1 MAEQAIELK
10 KGDSR
15 LTEEITPAETLFAA
29 GIPSWLQW
37 ATFESDR
44 NPSSVWQKMVA
55 LEGAGA
61 IPHYRDMYLKDGHYA
76 SQLLIRTKA
85 VLSKTWRV
93 NPTGSGDK
101 VAEFIEDAL
110 WGIDSFER
118 GLRSMLD
125 ALGKGVSVQE
135 ILYARDGARL
145 VIESLKARPQE
156 AFAFNEPGEPPTG
169 PLRLSLSARRAGAG
183 ITGGAGSTGVRA
195 PGSAADAIGILPAN
209 KFVVTTFEMQE
220 ENRWGDALGRHCF
233 WLTWFKRQS
242 VKFWLKF
249 IEKGTGTV
257 VANYPSGASAED
269 RQQALEA
276 ARAINQATYVAKS
289 ERFLVELLEKAR
301 AGSGAGEV
309 FKGLVEGLCNTEMS
323 LLIRGQTLTS
333 RGGDQGSGSMALGEV
348 HERVSNLVLESDAKM
363 LAETVQQ
370 QIVDPLTALNFGP
383 DTEPPEFVI
392 EAEEGEDLDKFTD
405 RMTKVT
411 KMIAVPEQY
420 IYETLQVPE
429 PDAGEEVVEAVQPA
443 VAPDDPNA
451 GRETK
456 PGARRDDKSQKG
468 GATNLAERGATGA
481 PVNDPGDPEPRVI
494 EAEALQRGR
503 GMYAQFISGLIERAG
518 KELPE

>member
-29 GIPSWLQW
+29 GVPSWLQW
-37 ATFESDR
+37 ATFESDT
-44 NPSSVWQKMVA
+44 NPSSVWQKMIA

-61 IPHYRDMYLKDGHYA
+61 MPHYRDMELKDGHYA
-76 SQLLIRTKA
+76 SQLSIRKKA

-110 WGIDSFER
+110 WGISSFER
-118 GLRSMLD
+118 ALRSMLD
-125 ALGKGVSVQE
+125 ALGKGVSIQE
-135 ILYARDGARL
+135 IVYARDGARL
-145 VIESLKARPQE
+145 VIEAIKARPQE
-156 AFAFNEPGEPPTG
+156 AFAFNEPGDPPTG
-169 PLRLSLSARRAGAG
+169 ALRLSISARRAAGA
-183 ITGGAGSTGVRA
+183 RA
-195 PGSAADAIGILPAN
+195 QHVAPLQADAILPSN

-257 VANYPSGASAED
+257 VANYPSGATDED
-269 RQQALEA
+269 KQAALEA
-276 ARAINQATYVAKS
+276 AKAINRTTAVAKS
-289 ERFLVELLEKAR
+289 ERFAVELLEKAR
-301 AGSGAGEV
+301 AGGGAGEV
-309 FKGLVEGLCNTEMS
+309 FNGLVEGLCNTEMS

-348 HERVSNLVLESDAKM
+348 HERVSNLILESDAKM
-363 LAETVQQ
+363 LTETVQQ
-370 QIVDPLTALNFGP
+370 QVVDPLTVLNFGP
-383 DTEPPEFVI
+383 DAEPPEFVI

-405 RMTKVT
+405 RMTKAT
-411 KMIAVPEQY
+411 KMIAVPQKY

-429 PDAGEEVVEAVQPA
+429 PDAGEEVVTP
-443 VAPDDPNA
+443 VAPVDPSSVDPSSREEQ
-451 GRETK
+451 GRGRR
-456 PGARRDDKSQKG
+456 PGGEPGSAE
-468 GATNLAERGATGA
+468 LAE
-481 PVNDPGDPEPRVI
+481 PGSTDQPINGPTEDGDREPRVI